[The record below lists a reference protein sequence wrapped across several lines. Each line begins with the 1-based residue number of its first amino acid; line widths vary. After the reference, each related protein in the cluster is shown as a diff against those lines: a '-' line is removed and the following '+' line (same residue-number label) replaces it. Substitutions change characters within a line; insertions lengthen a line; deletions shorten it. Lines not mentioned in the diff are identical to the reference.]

1 MWPPWTWIKECPILL
16 TSISRTNT
24 QSSRHSYNTLLT
36 SCHLWVETLW
46 GSFYVLTLFT
56 LSGHLTE
63 NTYHVSYQEKK
74 VIFLFNVLI
83 QYNLKKGT
91 KVRSESI
98 FNQGRGGEKRGGE
111 GKGEE
116 GERGEEKNVTMLQ
129 GLQQNYLS
137 VCDLKGYLLLVNL
150 TIQLFLSRRNSK
162 MILGLTL
169 MFSEKK
175 YLNI

>member
-1 MWPPWTWIKECPILL
+1 MSPI
-16 TSISRTNT
+16 RK
-24 QSSRHSYNTLLT
+24 
-36 SCHLWVETLW
+36 
-46 GSFYVLTLFT
+46 
-56 LSGHLTE
+56 
-63 NTYHVSYQEKK
+63 KK

-83 QYNLKKGT
+83 QNDLKEGT
-91 KVRSESI
+91 KVRS
-98 FNQGRGGEKRGGE
+98 GERE
-111 GKGEE
+111 GEE
-116 GERGEEKNVTMLQ
+116 NVAMLQ